1 MKITSDRRLALI
13 REVYKAVF
21 HETETFRKNNIGS
34 DLAYLF
40 GAIAN
45 NSVVSY
51 TKEPLLRLLRARFRV
66 SHNIWKFIVI
76 EHLS

>member
-1 MKITSDRRLALI
+1 MRMTNDRRLALI

-21 HETETFRKNNIGS
+21 QETETFRESNIGS
-34 DLAYLF
+34 DLAYLL

-51 TKEPLLRLLRARFRV
+51 AKEPLLRLLRAHFKG
-66 SHNIWKFIVI
+66 SHNIWNFIVI
-76 EHLS
+76 EPSS